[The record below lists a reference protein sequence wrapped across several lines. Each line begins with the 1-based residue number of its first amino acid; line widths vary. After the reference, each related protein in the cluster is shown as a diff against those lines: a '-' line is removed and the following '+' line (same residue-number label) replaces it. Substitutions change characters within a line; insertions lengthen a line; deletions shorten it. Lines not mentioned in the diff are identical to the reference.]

1 MLTKDESATF
11 HDVEQRTDEWFALR
25 RGRITA
31 SQAYALERES
41 SQQTLLA
48 ELVRE
53 KAGLPKAFQG
63 SEATRYGTDAEPLA
77 RAAFAEEF
85 HLPVAEVGFVTLG
98 RLGASPDGVA
108 GGRLLEIKCPY
119 SRAIPDDPY
128 AEHLAQVN
136 FQLGVCGLDSAFLW
150 YWSPEESKAFNL
162 VFDEALWQ
170 RQRETAERLL
180 DELDA
185 IEDPQAW
192 LAERELEQRTD
203 SDWLLA
209 EAFYLELKEKAERC
223 TEAAEEARQRL
234 IELAP
239 DGARGELV
247 ELKWVDR
254 AGNINWRKLAKDQQL
269 DDELVERYRGE
280 GTRYAKVTVL

>member
-1 MLTKDESATF
+1 MLTRDESATF

-41 SQQTLLA
+41 TQQTLLA

-136 FQLGVCGLDSAFLW
+136 FQLGVCGLDRAFLW
-150 YWSPEESKAFNL
+150 YWSPEEARAFNL
-162 VFDEALWQ
+162 AFDEELWQ

-192 LAERELEQRTD
+192 LAEHELEERTD
-203 SDWLLA
+203 LEWRAA
-209 EAFYLELKEKAERC
+209 ESQYLELKEQADLANYLAEK
-223 TEAAEEARQRL
+223 ARQQL

-247 ELKWVDR
+247 QLRWVDR
-254 AGNINWRKLAKDQQL
+254 AGNINWRKLVKDQKL
-269 DDELVERYRGE
+269 DDELVERYRGK